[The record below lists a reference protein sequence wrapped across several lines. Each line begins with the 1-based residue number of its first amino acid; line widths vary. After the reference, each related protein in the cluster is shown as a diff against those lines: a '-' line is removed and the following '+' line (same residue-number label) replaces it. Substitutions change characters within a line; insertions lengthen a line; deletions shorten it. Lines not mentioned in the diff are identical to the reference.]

1 MLELMLP
8 YQGLL
13 TASAVLA
20 ALMLAQLLVA
30 DVAGMRAKHVP
41 GMPVAGGH
49 GDFHF
54 RATRAHANSNENLPV
69 QVLLIVV
76 AVLLAADPRWAA
88 GAAWTFT
95 VARAGHMAFYYF
107 DLRLARSIAFGIG
120 VAAQLA
126 LLVVCLMALG

>member
-13 TASAVLA
+13 SASAVLA
-20 ALMLAQLLVA
+20 ALMLAQLLIA

-41 GMPVAGGH
+41 GMPVTGGH

-54 RATRAHANSNENLPV
+54 RATRAHANTNENLPV

-76 AVLLAADPRWAA
+76 AVLLAANPRWAA
-88 GAAWTFT
+88 AAAWAFT
-95 VARAGHMAFYYF
+95 AARAGHMAFYYF
-107 DLRLARSIAFGIG
+107 DLRLARSIAFGVG

-126 LLVVCLMALG
+126 LLVVCLTVLG